1 MSGPNPMQHQ
11 FRHGGGLGGGG
22 MRRFGTGEKM
32 KPASIYGMF
41 IRIFAHVRLQWKALI
56 VSIVCLT
63 AISLLQ
69 FAIPQ
74 LTRITIDHIIPDHAY
89 NKLFLITIGILGSA
103 ALLGVLGYFSTSLIA
118 SIGQKVLYDLR
129 NDLYRHIQSMDIS
142 FFDRN
147 RTGDLMSRVTSDVNI
162 LQQMISSS
170 MMQLVTDVFTFTAI
184 ALYMLWIDWRLTLL
198 LLATFP
204 CMLLTTRLFGRRMRA
219 SFRTVQESVADV
231 SDHLQNALTGIR
243 LIKSFTAEPYEEERF
258 AQRTRRNMDANIQ
271 VVRLRA
277 AYEPIIDF
285 LNFVG
290 LAIVLVFGAWL
301 AMKGHMTVGT
311 IVAFTAYLRLLQNP
325 IRHFSRIMNTI
336 QQAAAG
342 YERIME
348 ILNTKAE
355 VVEKPG
361 AVRLPP
367 VNGRI
372 VFDKVDFAYSSES
385 PVLSTFDLTLDAGHI
400 TALVGSS
407 GSGKTTIAHLIARF
421 YDPQGGS
428 ISIDGYGLKDITLS
442 SLREQIGI
450 VSQDIILF
458 NGSIIDNIRYGN
470 LEASNEEVYAA
481 AEAANASD
489 FIASFPEGYETMI
502 GERGVKLSGGQKQRL
517 SIARA
522 ILKNPRII
530 ILDEATASLDTE
542 SEQHI
547 QEALAKLLK
556 GRTCLVIAHRLS
568 TIQQADC
575 IYVLEQGQIVESG
588 SHTEL
593 LQLSGRYKQLYELQ
607 FPKKGRSEGD
617 SNSSVGK
624 KTTHHREVKAL

>member
-1 MSGPNPMQHQ
+1 M
-11 FRHGGGLGGGG
+11 GG
-22 MRRFGTGEKM
+22 MRRFGTGEKV
-32 KPASIYGMF
+32 KPASIFGMF
-41 IRIFAHVRLQWKALI
+41 VRIFAHVRLQWKALV

-74 LTRITIDHIIPDHAY
+74 LTRITIDHIIPDQAY
-89 NKLFLITIGILGSA
+89 SKLYLIAIGILGSA

-129 NDLYRHIQSMDIS
+129 NDLYRHLQSMDVA

-147 RTGDLMSRVTSDVNI
+147 RTGDLMSRVTNDVNI

-170 MMQLVTDVFTFTAI
+170 MMQLVTDLFTFTAI
-184 ALYMLWIDWRLTLL
+184 ALYMLWIDWLLTLL

-204 CMLLTTRLFGRRMRA
+204 CMLFTTRLFGKRMRA

-243 LIKSFTAEPYEEERF
+243 LIKSFTAEQYEEERF
-258 AQRTRRNMDANIQ
+258 AKRTQRNMDANIQ

-285 LNFVG
+285 LNFIG

-348 ILNTKAE
+348 ILGTKAE
-355 VVEKPG
+355 VVEKPD
-361 AVRLPP
+361 AVRLPQ
-367 VNGRI
+367 VDGRI
-372 VFDKVDFAYSSES
+372 VFDKVDFAYNNDSG
-385 PVLSTFDLTLDAGHI
+385 VLSTFDLTLEAGQI

-407 GSGKTTIAHLIARF
+407 GSGKSTIAHLIARF

-428 ISIDGYGLKDITLS
+428 ISIDGFDLKAVTLP

-458 NGSIIDNIRYGN
+458 NGSIMDNIRYGN
-470 LEASNEEVYAA
+470 LEASDEDVHAA
-481 AEAANASD
+481 AEAANATD
-489 FIASFPEGYETMI
+489 FIASFPQGYETMI
-502 GERGVKLSGGQKQRL
+502 GERGVKLSGGQKQRI

-547 QEALAKLLK
+547 QEALAQLLK

-588 SHTEL
+588 SHAEL
-593 LQLSGRYKQLYELQ
+593 LQLAGRYKQLYELQ
-607 FPKKGRSEGD
+607 FPRKGNSESAGTGTA
-617 SNSSVGK
+617 GK
-624 KTTHHREVKAL
+624 KISHREAKAL

>member
-1 MSGPNPMQHQ
+1 
-11 FRHGGGLGGGG
+11 
-22 MRRFGTGEKM
+22 
-32 KPASIYGMF
+32 
-41 IRIFAHVRLQWKALI
+41 
-56 VSIVCLT
+56 
-63 AISLLQ
+63 
-69 FAIPQ
+69 
-74 LTRITIDHIIPDHAY
+74 
-89 NKLFLITIGILGSA
+89 
-103 ALLGVLGYFSTSLIA
+103 
-118 SIGQKVLYDLR
+118 
-129 NDLYRHIQSMDIS
+129 
-142 FFDRN
+142 
-147 RTGDLMSRVTSDVNI
+147 
-162 LQQMISSS
+162 
-170 MMQLVTDVFTFTAI
+170 
-184 ALYMLWIDWRLTLL
+184 
-198 LLATFP
+198 
-204 CMLLTTRLFGRRMRA
+204 
-219 SFRTVQESVADV
+219 
-231 SDHLQNALTGIR
+231 
-243 LIKSFTAEPYEEERF
+243 
-258 AQRTRRNMDANIQ
+258 
-271 VVRLRA
+271 
-277 AYEPIIDF
+277 
-285 LNFVG
+285 
-290 LAIVLVFGAWL
+290 
-301 AMKGHMTVGT
+301 
-311 IVAFTAYLRLLQNP
+311 LRLLQNP

-342 YERIME
+342 YERIMD
-348 ILNTKAE
+348 ILNTKVE
-355 VVEKPG
+355 VVEKPA

-385 PVLSTFDLTLDAGHI
+385 PVLSTFDLTLDAGQI

-470 LEASNEEVYAA
+470 LGASNEEVYAA

-489 FIASFPEGYETMI
+489 FIASFPQGYETMI

-575 IYVLEQGQIVESG
+575 IYVLEHGQIVESG

-607 FPKKGRSEGD
+607 FPKKGLSEGD
-617 SNSSVGK
+617 SNSVGK